1 MFDLNKNRIS
11 SLLNKNILVE
21 TFDEIDSTSSYIKR
35 NIFSYDK
42 EVLVCA
48 KTQTSGRGRRG
59 NKFISNVEG
68 CYFSFSF
75 FEKSEH
81 ITLKVA
87 LAIIKAIKKLYDI
100 NLSIKWVNDIFFNG
114 LKCGGIL
121 SELVFNQDKP
131 IYIIGIGLN
140 INQDILDPSLNNIAT
155 SLKLDNFDINILIA
169 EIYNEFIKVNRYSN
183 DEVLKEYEN
192 NMFLI
197 NKNIYFTYE
206 NEELNGVVKGI
217 NDEGNL
223 IVEVKDKTLILNSGE
238 ISLNSKKIINNL

>member
-21 TFDEIDSTSSYIKR
+21 TFDEIDSTSSYVKR

-121 SELVFNQDKP
+121 SEAIFVNDKVV
-131 IYIIGIGLN
+131 YIIGIGLN
-140 INQDILDPSLNNIAT
+140 INNDNLDSSLKNIAT
-155 SLKLDNFDINILIA
+155 SLKIDNFDINILIS
-169 EIYNEFIKVNRYSN
+169 EIYNF
-183 DEVLKEYEN
+183 
-192 NMFLI
+192 FLTI
-197 NKNIYFTYE
+197 NKYPNEIIINEYQENMILIGKEIYFNY
-206 NEELNGVVKGI
+206 NDKELSGVVLGI
-217 NDEGNL
+217 NEEGNL
-223 IVEVKDKTLILNSGE
+223 VVDVSGIILLLNSGE
-238 ISLNSKKIINNL
+238 VSLSSKKIINNL